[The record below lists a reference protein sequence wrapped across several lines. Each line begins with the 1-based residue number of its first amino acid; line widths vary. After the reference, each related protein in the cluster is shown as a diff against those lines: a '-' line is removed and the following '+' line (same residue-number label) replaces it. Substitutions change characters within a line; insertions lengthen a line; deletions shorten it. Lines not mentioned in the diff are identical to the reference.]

1 MEESGL
7 NKAYMGSVKFVIN
20 FSIFFGC
27 FFTIMQLLFF
37 NKFLSVLGLIPIIVG
52 YYFKKRVVRVYTI
65 GADSITLKSGK
76 KEVKLLKTD
85 IISIAKVIR
94 FTATERFWL
103 ILTFCSQ
110 DKKKKDRYFFMNEP
124 GSNFLELFKNMGIQ
138 LKNMP

>member
-7 NKAYMGSVKFVIN
+7 NKAYFGSIKFVVN
-20 FSIFFGC
+20 FSIFFGLL
-27 FFTIMQLLFF
+27 FISMQLLFF
-37 NKFLSVLGLIPIIVG
+37 NKLLSVLGLIPIFVG

-76 KEVKLLKTD
+76 KEVNLLTTE
-85 IISIAKVIR
+85 IISIAKAIR

-103 ILTFCSQ
+103 ILTFYSQ
-110 DKKKKDRYFFMNEP
+110 NKKKKDRYFFMNEP
-124 GSNFLELFKNMGIQ
+124 GSELLELLKNMGIQ